1 MVGKRMRR
9 LPPVPLWKG
18 VTVLVVED
26 HEDTRD
32 LFRRILE
39 SLGVRALVAR
49 HGHEALGVLA
59 RQPPDLVLC
68 DLRMPVMDGF
78 AFLREIRRDPSAPR
92 VPVVAVTAHG
102 ADRDLDATWRAGFDG
117 HLTKPIDYDSLVAV
131 LERALGARWSAPDE
145 EDDEGG

>member
-1 MVGKRMRR
+1 MRR

-26 HEDTRD
+26 HEDTRE
-32 LFRRILE
+32 LFRRILH
-39 SLGVRALVAR
+39 SLGARAVLAR
-49 HGHEALGVLA
+49 HGYEALGLLS
-59 RQPPDLVLC
+59 RQPLDLVLC

-78 AFLREIRRDPSAPR
+78 AFLRAMRRDPSAPR

-131 LERALGARWSAPDE
+131 LERAVGARWTGADEDE
-145 EDDEGG
+145 EG

>member
-1 MVGKRMRR
+1 
-9 LPPVPLWKG
+9 LWKG

-26 HEDTRD
+26 HEDTRE

-39 SLGVRALVAR
+39 SVGVRALVAR
-49 HGHEALGVLA
+49 HGHEALGLLGQ
-59 RQPPDLVLC
+59 RLDLVLC

-78 AFLREIRRDPSAPR
+78 AFLRAMRGDPSVSR

-131 LERALGARWSAPDE
+131 LERALGARWKAPDE
-145 EDDEGG
+145 EDEPG

>member
-1 MVGKRMRR
+1 MRRR

-26 HEDTRD
+26 HEDTRE

-49 HGHEALGVLA
+49 HGHEALDLLGGHSL
-59 RQPPDLVLC
+59 DLVLC

-78 AFLREIRRDPSAPR
+78 AFLRAMRGDPSARR

-117 HLTKPIDYDSLVAV
+117 HLTKPIDYDSMVAV
-131 LERALGARWSAPDE
+131 LERALGARWTASDE
-145 EDDEGG
+145 EDELG